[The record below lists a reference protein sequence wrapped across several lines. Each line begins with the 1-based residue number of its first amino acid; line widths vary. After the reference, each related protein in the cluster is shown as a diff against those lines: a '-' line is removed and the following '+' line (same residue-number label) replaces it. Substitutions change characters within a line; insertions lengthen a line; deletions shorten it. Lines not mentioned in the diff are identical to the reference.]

1 MPTSIQNSHT
11 AWFIDWFGH
20 ELYSRIYSHR
30 SSEEAQNA
38 VAQVLRHIPLPA
50 GSSVLDLCCG
60 AGRHAVHLALASLYV
75 TGIDLSATLLDMAQT
90 HCALEA
96 RLTSDETQRTY
107 IQHIRLHRQD
117 MRTAYPHAP
126 FDCIT
131 NFFTSFGYFNN
142 STDDIIV
149 LRHVADAL
157 KPNGFFYFD
166 YLNADYVRSYFIPHD
181 QKFIGEYFVKQ
192 TRIIEDNRIKKT
204 ISVTSNLMG
213 ESLANEATVTR
224 REDIKFEESVRLYSL
239 DECTALFK
247 ECGLAIHAVYGNYHS
262 APYTSDSPRM
272 IIIAQKM

>member
-38 VAQVLRHIPLPA
+38 VAQVLRHISLPP

-60 AGRHAVHLALASLYV
+60 SGRHVVPLALASLYV
-75 TGIDLSATLLDMAQT
+75 TGIDLSATLLDIAQQ
-90 HCALEA
+90 HCSLEA
-96 RLTSDETQRTY
+96 TLASNETLSKY
-107 IQHIRLHRQD
+107 IQHIRLYRQD

-142 STDDIIV
+142 STDDITV
-149 LRHVADAL
+149 LCHVADAL

-166 YLNADYVRSYFIPHD
+166 YLNADYVRSYFVPHD

-192 TRIIEDNRIKKT
+192 TRTIEDNRIKKT
-204 ISVTSNLMG
+204 ISVTSDAKR
-213 ESLANEATVTR
+213 ESMDSKATDIH
-224 REDIKFEESVRLYSL
+224 REDIKFEESVRLYSI

-247 ECGLAIHAVYGNYHS
+247 ECGLVIHAVYGNYHS